1 MATRRDFMKS
11 LASAAA
17 VAGVAGAP
25 QFSFAQ
31 DGSGRTKTF
40 IKVFQRGGADGLHLF
55 PLYNDPAYE
64 AYRQDLWIRPPDGS
78 MDGDRA
84 LSLGSAAAAD
94 RQSTGIRGMNP
105 NLAALQDIWDS
116 GNMMLAPSTSF
127 EGSGRSHFDNQRWIG
142 TGARNN
148 VIDGY
153 MNRFMKEVP
162 RAQQHPLRGLVAG
175 KTSISTEIRGEI
187 KVPAIVQ
194 SGAYDISNRDLDNFD
209 CGDGCDDF
217 RMTSIMEEIA
227 SHDVDLSAAEGNIK
241 DNQLVLLESI
251 QDVAAAADA
260 YSMDPN
266 APAYSNSSLGRGLK
280 LCAQLVKH
288 DLPLEMAAIDWNIG
302 WDTHRDQIDIENTV
316 NPFTDPNKRYNAR
329 MAEGARDLKM
339 FWDDLGPELRGD
351 VVVLVG
357 SEFGRTKKQ
366 NGSVG
371 TDHGIGG
378 AWFAF
383 GGPTRQVVADDV
395 ATIDDSAFTEN
406 YLPRITSYRDIIGEI
421 MVRHMLM
428 DPGLVSTVF
437 PGHSFD
443 DLGLF
448 TRSMA

>member
-1 MATRRDFMKS
+1 MATRRDFIKS

-17 VAGVAGAP
+17 AAGVAGAP

-31 DGSGRTKTF
+31 DGTGRTKTF

-55 PLYNDPAYE
+55 PLYNDPAYL
-64 AYRQDLWIRPPDGS
+64 AYRENLAILGPNGS
-78 MDGDRA
+78 DGDRA
-84 LSLGSAAAAD
+84 LSLGTAAAAD
-94 RQSTGIRGMNP
+94 RESTGIRGMNP
-105 NLAALQDIWDS
+105 NMAAMMDIWDS

-148 VIDGY
+148 IIDGY
-153 MNRFMKEVP
+153 MNRYMQEVTK
-162 RAQQHPLRGLVAG
+162 AAHPLRGLVAG

-194 SGAYDISNRDLDNFD
+194 SGAYDISNSDLDNFN

-227 SHDVDLSAAEGNIK
+227 SHEVDLSVAEGNIK

-251 QDVAAAADA
+251 QDVSDAAAAYDL
-260 YSMDPN
+260 DPN
-266 APAYSNSSLGRGLK
+266 APTYSTSSLGRGLK
-280 LCAQLVKH
+280 LCAQLLKH
-288 DLPLEMAAIDWNIG
+288 DLPLEMAALDWNIG

-316 NPFTDPNKRYNAR
+316 NPFTDQNKSYNAR
-329 MAEGARDLKM
+329 IAQGAADFQR
-339 FWDDLGPELRGD
+339 FWDDLGPALMQD

-357 SEFGRTKKQ
+357 SEFGRTKKE

-383 GGPTRQVVADDV
+383 GGPTRQAVAQDV
-395 ATIDDSAFTEN
+395 STIDDSVVSEN
-406 YLPRITSYRDIIGEI
+406 YLPRLTSYRDIIGEI
-421 MVRHMLM
+421 MVRHMGM
-428 DPGLVSTVF
+428 EESLVSTVF
-437 PGHSFD
+437 PDHTFN

-448 TRSMA
+448 PTSTS